1 LRHDNGCYGAF
12 RLHAGGAKKPSG
24 PLETVFSGP
33 IWGRDWRVGATTRV
47 AIWQRANR
55 RVSERLSPPLAF
67 TFFTTFS
74 DMENTQENPTS
85 QNPTPADEAARQ
97 AAEAAEAA
105 AQQQDTGATTE
116 PAQGASEQALADAQV
131 KITELQESFLRAKAE
146 TENVRRRAQ
155 EDVAK
160 AHKFAIENF
169 AEHLLPVV
177 DSLEAA
183 VAHSSDDLQKVREGV
198 ELTLRQLSGALE
210 KGRVVAINPVGEKF
224 DPHRHQAI
232 SMVPADQE
240 PNTVVAVLQ
249 KGFVIA
255 DRVLRPALVTVAAPK

>member
-1 LRHDNGCYGAF
+1 MWRFCNAQAGLSEHHAAAF
-12 RLHAGGAKKPSG
+12 G
-24 PLETVFSGP
+24 F
-33 IWGRDWRVGATTRV
+33 
-47 AIWQRANR
+47 N
-55 RVSERLSPPLAF
+55 
-67 TFFTTFS
+67 FFTTFS

-85 QNPTPADEAARQ
+85 QNPTPAEEAARQ
-97 AAEAAEAA
+97 AAEANAAQPEVNPAEAA
-105 AQQQDTGATTE
+105 PAGAE
-116 PAQGASEQALADAQV
+116 AALAEAQT
-131 KITELQESFLRAKAE
+131 KIAELQESFLRAKAE

-160 AHKFAIENF
+160 AHKFAIESF

-210 KGRVVAINPVGEKF
+210 KGRVVAINPPAGEKF

-232 SMVPADQE
+232 SMVPAEQE
-240 PNTVVAVLQ
+240 PNTIVSVLQ
-249 KGFVIA
+249 KGYVIA
-255 DRVLRPALVTVAAPK
+255 DRVLRPALVTVAQPK